1 MYMSN
6 IIKFPIEKIDHQ
18 RTIDAKMALE
28 VQLQEAEKHRFIE
41 RQVERYGTGILKNL
55 HKQGFDIDD
64 ESFLEDYIFVME
76 SFKSCLLRC
85 VDLEHP
91 LQKIQHKLHEL
102 LEEDN
107 S

>member
-6 IIKFPIEKIDHQ
+6 IIKFPIEKIEHQ

-41 RQVERYGTGILKNL
+41 RQVERYGTSILKNL

-64 ESFLEDYIFVME
+64 EIFLEDYIFVME
-76 SFKSCLLRC
+76 SFKSCLLRS

-91 LQKIQHKLHEL
+91 LQKIQHKLNEL

>member
-1 MYMSN
+1 M
-6 IIKFPIEKIDHQ
+6 
-18 RTIDAKMALE
+18 TADARIALE

-41 RQVERYGTGILKNL
+41 RQVERYGSSILRSL
-55 HKQGFDIDD
+55 HSQGFDIDD
-64 ESFLEDYIFVME
+64 EIFLEDYIFVME
-76 SFKSCLLRC
+76 SFKSCLLRS

-91 LQKIQHKLHEL
+91 LQKIQHKLNEL